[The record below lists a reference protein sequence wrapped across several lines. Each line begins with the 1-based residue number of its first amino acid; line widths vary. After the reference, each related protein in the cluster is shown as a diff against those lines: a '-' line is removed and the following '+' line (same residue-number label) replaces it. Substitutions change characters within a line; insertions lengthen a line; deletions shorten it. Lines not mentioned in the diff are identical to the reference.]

1 MNFHQE
7 IKART
12 VNGMTPELRTFT
24 LDLLDRHRIMTL
36 ATNRPDGWPQA
47 TVVGYANEGLTL
59 YCFIARTSQKYS
71 NILRDG
77 RISIAIASDAPDPL
91 QITGLSMAA
100 AAAEVDDISEYDRAY
115 DVLLHRY
122 PEYANWPRPAPALA
136 PMLRITPKIISVL
149 DYSKGFGH
157 SDLVTITA
165 DDVIA
170 SKADRSNW
178 LASG

>member
-1 MNFHQE
+1 
-7 IKART
+7 
-12 VNGMTPELRTFT
+12 VNGMTPELRTLT
-24 LDLLDRHRIMTL
+24 LDLLDHHRIMTL

-71 NILRDG
+71 NVLRDK
-77 RISIAIASDAPDPL
+77 RVSIAIASDFPDPL
-91 QITGLSMAA
+91 QIKGVSMAA
-100 AAAEVDDISEYDRAY
+100 TAAEVDDIGEYDRAY
-115 DVLLHRY
+115 GVLLRRY

-136 PMLRITPKIISVL
+136 AMLRVTPKIISIL

-157 SDLVTITA
+157 SELVIITAKDLV
-165 DDVIA
+165 A
-170 SKADRSNW
+170 SKSDRSNW